1 MEEDIGCS
9 VLPKNINTAKA
20 QWIETLLKNNL
31 EMDEKPVKVVDLK
44 EDLLDVME
52 DSMKERPLEGNI
64 LRDYPHLNVIGIW
77 EYWNT
82 VICK

>member
-31 EMDEKPVKVVDLK
+31 EMDEKPVKVVDL
-44 EDLLDVME
+44 
-52 DSMKERPLEGNI
+52 
-64 LRDYPHLNVIGIW
+64 
-77 EYWNT
+77 
-82 VICK
+82 